1 MKTNIIKGGKSAL
14 SILLAIAMLAVSIF
28 TVNIGISASAAQPT
42 DEWDGAYT
50 IYLLPLPKNWHGLL

>member
-42 DEWDGAYT
+42 DE
-50 IYLLPLPKNWHGLL
+50 